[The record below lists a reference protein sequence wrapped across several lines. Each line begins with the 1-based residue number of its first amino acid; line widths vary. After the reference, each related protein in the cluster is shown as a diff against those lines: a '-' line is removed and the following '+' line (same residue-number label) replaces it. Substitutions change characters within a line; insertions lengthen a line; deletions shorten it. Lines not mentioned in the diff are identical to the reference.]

1 MILWANNFEAREM
14 NIKAGTVVKI
24 PPVSGSAY
32 TIQSGDTLASIA
44 TKFGVEPSR
53 ILSDYGKLL
62 EGDLP
67 VGEVVIVTGAS
78 QPVSLIAQNKQ
89 NQQKT
94 LVNKPVEKQATKS
107 LVKPP
112 EKPAT
117 KPAEKKIVTKKS
129 DSLLDTTSPA
139 KP

>member
-1 MILWANNFEAREM
+1 M
-14 NIKAGTVVKI
+14 
-24 PPVSGSAY
+24 
-32 TIQSGDTLASIA
+32 
-44 TKFGVEPSR
+44 EPSR

-67 VGEVVIVTGAS
+67 VGEVVIVAGAS

-89 NQQKT
+89 DQQKV
-94 LVNKPVEKQATKS
+94 LANKPT
-107 LVKPP
+107 

-117 KPAEKKIVTKKS
+117 KPLAKTPEKPAAKPTEKKIATKKS
-129 DSLLDTTSPA
+129 DSLLDTASPA

>member
-1 MILWANNFEAREM
+1 MILWANNFEARDM
-14 NIKAGTVVKI
+14 DIKAGTVVKI

-53 ILSDYGKLL
+53 ILSDYGQLL

-67 VGEVVIVTGAS
+67 IGKVVIVAGAS

-89 NQQKT
+89 DQQKV
-94 LVNKPVEKQATKS
+94 LANKPIEKPVVKPVAKTSEKPTA
-107 LVKPP
+107 KPP
-112 EKPAT
+112 EK
-117 KPAEKKIVTKKS
+117 KIATKKS